1 MLPII
6 VHFMHCGTPIGGR
19 IKNEDKVQQ
28 YYCPLSERKFNKN
41 VDDGKV
47 CTMKRCMNIPAT
59 DKLLW
64 ERIFEVLSNTV
75 ELKDKLFDKS
85 RTDGYL
91 GADELEQCK
100 RDREL
105 KMSELTRKLADLE
118 NGMVKVETEYLLGSY
133 PSVEVYKSI
142 KHELNKKYNRTKVEM
157 EDLRNSLTTLDDTN
171 MWIQWIDRFGKEMG
185 RSMHIPE
192 SSKYEILRGVLRS
205 INVSYDPEKQ
215 VHMFTI
221 NFNIPIIMEENCSK
235 NSLRQKTKTMS
246 KSADSTIKP
255 KSTLTYYSTVTDFA
269 RLRGLSTSQP
279 RKTAM

>member
-1 MLPII
+1 
-6 VHFMHCGTPIGGR
+6 
-19 IKNEDKVQQ
+19 
-28 YYCPLSERKFNKN
+28 
-41 VDDGKV
+41 
-47 CTMKRCMNIPAT
+47 
-59 DKLLW
+59 
-64 ERIFEVLSNTV
+64 
-75 ELKDKLFDKS
+75 
-85 RTDGYL
+85 
-91 GADELEQCK
+91 
-100 RDREL
+100 
-105 KMSELTRKLADLE
+105 
-118 NGMVKVETEYLLGSY
+118 
-133 PSVEVYKSI
+133 
-142 KHELNKKYNRTKVEM
+142 
-157 EDLRNSLTTLDDTN
+157 

-246 KSADSTIKP
+246 KSADSTLKP